1 MYNQRQ
7 RKILNINLVIPIIL
21 SIFILIGFLYFY
33 NSGDKTNSYVNL
45 LNFSLPFT
53 AAHDNESSDI
63 TILDKFKTIFID
75 NNNGFSLV
83 KNEISYF
90 KQLDSS
96 NCNESLVSN
105 SIKPFQLDESA
116 ILKVTSDNIY
126 DNSLKKKLD
135 VTKPEV
141 LIFHTHSNECY
152 YDGSG
157 DTQSTNSD
165 KNVTGLGDILTKEL
179 EENYGIAVV
188 HDKTNHTG
196 SSYDD
201 SYIRSNETLKR
212 YADKYK
218 DGFKIVLDL
227 HRDGLPN
234 SANKSKSTINL
245 NGENVAQIFFVYA
258 NQSKNAP
265 ITKKL
270 SSDLASI
277 CDNLFPNIR
286 KKDTVYNYGKMRYN
300 QDTFENT
307 ILIEVGSQ
315 FNSME
320 EATESAKIIA
330 RIFAEYLNK

>member
-126 DNSLKKKLD
+126 DNSLK
-135 VTKPEV
+135 E
-141 LIFHTHSNECY
+141 IRCY
-152 YDGSG
+152 
-157 DTQSTNSD
+157 
-165 KNVTGLGDILTKEL
+165 
-179 EENYGIAVV
+179 
-188 HDKTNHTG
+188 
-196 SSYDD
+196 
-201 SYIRSNETLKR
+201 
-212 YADKYK
+212 
-218 DGFKIVLDL
+218 
-227 HRDGLPN
+227 
-234 SANKSKSTINL
+234 
-245 NGENVAQIFFVYA
+245 
-258 NQSKNAP
+258 
-265 ITKKL
+265 
-270 SSDLASI
+270 
-277 CDNLFPNIR
+277 
-286 KKDTVYNYGKMRYN
+286 
-300 QDTFENT
+300 
-307 ILIEVGSQ
+307 
-315 FNSME
+315 
-320 EATESAKIIA
+320 
-330 RIFAEYLNK
+330 